1 MLIRGLTVCLWLC
14 LACQVACAVESEE
27 EEQSPG
33 VLFPWRLIGLGHRV
47 KRAWVIPPVNT
58 PENAKQIPKRLVQI
72 KSDTLKPGEVI
83 YRIKGPG
90 VDEDPKGFFSIE
102 EKTGWVIL
110 TNVLDREKQSKFKI
124 KAFALDLSGKTL
136 EDPTEL
142 EIVVVDQNDNR
153 PVFTESEFIGNILEH
168 SEPGTFVMNVTATDA
183 DDIETDNALLRYSIH
198 STESIPPF
206 RNNKTMFGIDGET
219 GVISSLDVG
228 LDREDVEGF
237 NLTIQVADM
246 EGNGLSSFSTALI
259 YITDINDNA
268 PNFTLDVF
276 YMSVPENKAPVDIGR
291 ITVTDEDEP
300 MTDNWWAK
308 FTITIGNEEGNFVIT
323 TDTLTNEGIVTVLKP
338 LDYEAKPAYKLI
350 VKVENT
356 SPLSALAPKGPQSSA
371 TVIIS
376 VLNHNEAPVFRTN
389 PLTLAIPEGTQAGTV
404 LFRNIA
410 FDPDRQA
417 LRYALKSDP
426 DGWLTLNSET
436 GEISA
441 KKDIGKGSPFLIN
454 DVYAAVLTVS
464 ELGHDS
470 TTATATVEITVL
482 EVNDFPPELFPLTGS
497 MCHDPKKG
505 PGLVLTAVDRDHP
518 PHSAPFEFV
527 LDPNYPEQSQ
537 NWTINP
543 INGTHAILGLL
554 SPVDEG
560 IYIISVSVE
569 DSGEPTKSSIQEV
582 NVTVCH
588 CNGAGSCQPIAAA
601 IFQVGAGLSLEA
613 LLIILGSIVLLLLF
627 LLLMTTVSHCRHVPV
642 KQGLLGISDDDIRDN
657 ILNYDEQGGG
667 EEDEDGYNIDQLR
680 NPNDVIPSPIATMP
694 RMKQPLRKDAPYNY
708 PSPSYPRKAPNDPT
722 DIEHF
727 INDALDAADND
738 PNVPPYDTA
747 LIYDYEGDGS
757 MAGSLSSIATGSSDG
772 DHDYDYLNDWGPRF
786 KKLADLYDSHGH

>member
-1 MLIRGLTVCLWLC
+1 I
-14 LACQVACAVESEE
+14 EE

-153 PVFTESEFIGNILEH
+153 PVFTEIEFIGNILEH

-268 PNFTLDVF
+268 PNFTSDVF

-356 SPLSALAPKGPQSSA
+356 RPLSTLAPKGPQSSA

-417 LRYALKSDP
+417 LRYVVALAKQVSS
-426 DGWLTLNSET
+426 LATTLHSKLPP
-436 GEISA
+436 I
-441 KKDIGKGSPFLIN
+441 
-454 DVYAAVLTVS
+454 
-464 ELGHDS
+464 

-482 EVNDFPPELFPLTGS
+482 EVNDFAPELFPLTGS

-505 PGLVLTAVDRDHP
+505 PGLVLSAVDRDHP

-554 SPVDEG
+554 SSVDEG
-560 IYIISVSVE
+560 MYIISVSVE

-667 EEDEDGYNIDQLR
+667 EEDEVSFCTSTSGLAVCK
-680 NPNDVIPSPIATMP
+680 PTS
-694 RMKQPLRKDAPYNY
+694 APGSQTLQFMSLSFFLFLYCQ
-708 PSPSYPRKAPNDPT
+708 
-722 DIEHF
+722 
-727 INDALDAADND
+727 ALDAADND
-738 PNVPPYDTA
+738 PNIPPYDTA

-757 MAGSLSSIATGSSDG
+757 MAGSLSSIASGSSDG